1 MTFEDLVSQAINN
14 KAGAIEKRCCPDQF
28 VGKISAFNSKETD
41 FPTRMLPTERPEDL
55 KCLIMVIESP
65 HIDEF
70 AKQPCP
76 AKGKTG
82 ELIREWICNVKG
94 LSSYQ
99 KEYGL
104 IIINAIQYQCSL
116 GSPTRCFRDEV
127 FESVWSDFGEENFIK
142 RLGSIYKNGDVI
154 LNCCTKG
161 NSKNGQLRL
170 KVQQA
175 IKKLT
180 IPYVLLRRTHPSSWH
195 SKRNRKYEWSE

>member
-14 KAGAIEKRCCPDQF
+14 RINSIQKERCPDQY
-28 VGKISAFNSKETD
+28 VGKISKFSSKETD
-41 FPTRMLPTERPEDL
+41 FPIRMASTKRPKDL

-70 AKQPCP
+70 GKNPCP
-76 AKGKTG
+76 ANGKTG
-82 ELIREWICNVKG
+82 ELIRKWICNVKG

-104 IIINAIQYQCSL
+104 IVINAIQYQCSL
-116 GSPTRCFRDEV
+116 GLPTRCFRDVV
-127 FESVWSDFGEENFIK
+127 FESVWNYFGEIEFLE
-142 RLGSIYKNGDVI
+142 RLKSIYKNGDVI

-161 NSKNGQLRL
+161 NSKNGPLRL

-175 IKKLT
+175 IKKLPP
-180 IPYVLLRRTHPSSWH
+180 PYVLLRRTHPSSWH
-195 SKRNRKYEWSE
+195 SIRNRKHEWPE